1 MRGNTSVLNDEGSKD
16 EIKNEI
22 KIFLEL
28 NENKDT
34 TQQNPPEHSK
44 NSPKKDA
51 FYPRVSILK
60 KKIRKS
66 TNKWLSD
73 LFQEFGKAKAKNWIK
88 LTT

>member
-34 TQQNPPEHSK
+34 AQQNPSEHNK
-44 NSPKKDA
+44 NSFKKDV
-51 FYPRVSILK
+51 FIP
-60 KKIRKS
+60 
-66 TNKWLSD
+66 
-73 LFQEFGKAKAKNWIK
+73 
-88 LTT
+88 

>member
-34 TQQNPPEHSK
+34 TQQNPSEHSK
-44 NSPKKDA
+44 NSPKKDV
-51 FYPRVSILK
+51 FIP
-60 KKIRKS
+60 
-66 TNKWLSD
+66 
-73 LFQEFGKAKAKNWIK
+73 
-88 LTT
+88 